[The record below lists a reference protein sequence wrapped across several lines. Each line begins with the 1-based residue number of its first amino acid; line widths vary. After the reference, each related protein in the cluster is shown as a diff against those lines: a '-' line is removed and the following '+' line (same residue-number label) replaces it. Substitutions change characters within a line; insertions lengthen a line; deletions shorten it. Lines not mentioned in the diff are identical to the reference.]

1 MAKVVERSQGVAL
14 TAVFREKDQGVP
26 RWGAGEEEKGDMTPH
41 LFRAAPEG
49 NINFTFLAMT

>member
-1 MAKVVERSQGVAL
+1 MLLLSGRRIRARPG
-14 TAVFREKDQGVP
+14 
-26 RWGAGEEEKGDMTPH
+26 GELGRGEKGDATPH